1 MIDLKLLKTFLVVVN
16 HGSFVMAARQ
26 LHVVPSVIAKRIAA
40 LESLLHTRLFERTTR
55 KVALTAAGERLR
67 QRASELLD
75 TADALM
81 ADMGHGADMSAPA
94 HLRVLAPTTLTTL
107 HLSHA
112 LTEFLKLH
120 PHLSLQVELGDR
132 SINPIEESFDVVV
145 SGRLASYEGVQQ
157 FPLAPIDYV
166 LCASPAQAKALRTL
180 AHPSEL
186 SALPCLV
193 FEPLGTSWVFQ
204 SARGAVHVEVKPR
217 LIADDNHTVLQAC
230 LKGLGVAVL
239 PGYLARP
246 QLQRGRLRALLP
258 NFPLQEAW
266 FKAYIPR
273 RKVHLP
279 HVMAL
284 KEFLSVQLGQLHGDR
299 A

>member
-81 ADMGHGADMSAPA
+81 ADLGHGADMSAPA

-166 LCASPAQAKALRTL
+166 LCASPAQAKALRAL

-186 SALPCLV
+186 STLPCLV

>member
-1 MIDLKLLKTFLVVVN
+1 MDYVSHIQTFMAVVRC
-16 HGSFVMAARQ
+16 GSFSEAARE
-26 LHVVPSVIAKRIAA
+26 LGVVPSMIAKRIAA

-81 ADMGHGADMSAPA
+81 ADLGHGADMSAPA

-166 LCASPAQAKALRTL
+166 LCASPAQAKALRAL

-186 SALPCLV
+186 STLPCLV

>member
-81 ADMGHGADMSAPA
+81 ADLGHGADMSAPA

-166 LCASPAQAKALRTL
+166 LCASPAQTKALRAL